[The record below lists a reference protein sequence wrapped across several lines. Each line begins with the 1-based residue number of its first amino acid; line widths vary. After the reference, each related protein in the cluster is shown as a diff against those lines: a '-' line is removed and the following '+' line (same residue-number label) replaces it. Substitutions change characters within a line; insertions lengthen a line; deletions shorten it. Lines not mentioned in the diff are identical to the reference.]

1 MVGPPIRLLPWT
13 AQLPLSLRCSVPISK
28 NCPGLLTIGRLQW
41 YRFRQLT
48 SGGENSMS
56 DANCLFCRI
65 LRGEIPAKKIYE
77 DEHVFAFEDINPQA
91 PTHVLIIPKKHF
103 AGLKEA
109 EAADAEIIGRCHLAA
124 AQIARQRNIEQ
135 GYRTVL
141 NVGPGAGQS
150 VFHLHVHL
158 LGGRPLAWPPG

>member
-1 MVGPPIRLLPWT
+1 
-13 AQLPLSLRCSVPISK
+13 
-28 NCPGLLTIGRLQW
+28 
-41 YRFRQLT
+41 
-48 SGGENSMS
+48 MS

-65 LRGEIPAKKIYE
+65 IRGEIPSKKVYE
-77 DEHVFAFEDINPQA
+77 DGNVFAFEDINPQA
-91 PTHVLIIPKKHF
+91 PTHVLIIPKTHF

-109 EAADAEIIGRCHLAA
+109 EAGHAEIIGLCHLAA
-124 AQIARQRNIEQ
+124 AQIARQRKIEN

-158 LGGRPLAWPPG
+158 LGGRNLTWPPG

>member
-1 MVGPPIRLLPWT
+1 MT
-13 AQLPLSLRCSVPISK
+13 DAS
-28 NCPGLLTIGRLQW
+28 
-41 YRFRQLT
+41 
-48 SGGENSMS
+48 NS
-56 DANCLFCRI
+56 CLFCRI
-65 LRGEIPAKKIYE
+65 IRGEVPSRKVYE

-91 PTHVLIIPKKHF
+91 PTHVLVVPKKHF

-109 EAADAEIIGRCHLAA
+109 QTEHAELIGRCHLTAA
-124 AQIARQRNIEQ
+124 EIARQRKIEN

-158 LGGRPLAWPPG
+158 IGGRALRWPPG